1 MMENPKLSLLGQ
13 ADTGL
18 ARGVCGLLGGLK
30 HLTLWLL
37 GLTGLA
43 GCFGLIFEYGEGLA
57 DISLHEWGFMLLLVA
72 LTWRHVHYSR
82 RFGYGF
88 WRGLARWLGAQGI
101 VFGIGLIA
109 LGLIVWLSLEFLGH
123 AKFLNELDLVGKEGD
138 VQGLALALLA
148 MYLGAPTRPRKA
160 AHASP
165 EATSI
170 RREPTLSSSPDK
182 EVSL

>member
-13 ADTGL
+13 VDTGL
-18 ARGVCGLLGGLK
+18 VCGACGLLGGLK
-30 HLTLWLL
+30 HLALWLL
-37 GLTGLA
+37 GLIGLA

-57 DISLHEWGFMLLLVA
+57 DISLHEWGFMLLLLA

-88 WRGLARWLGAQGI
+88 WWGLARWLGAQGI
-101 VFGIGLIA
+101 VLVVGLAVFGL
-109 LGLIVWLSLEFLGH
+109 VVSLEVQTTLS
-123 AKFLNELDLVGKEGD
+123 NEMGYANKES
-138 VQGLALALLA
+138 VISLLA
-148 MYLGAPTRPRKA
+148 FVLLAIYLGAPTRPRKA
-160 AHASP
+160 ANADP
-165 EATSI
+165 EATSV

>member
-1 MMENPKLSLLGQ
+1 MMEPPKPSLLGQ

-18 ARGVCGLLGGLK
+18 AHGLCGLLGGLK
-30 HLTLWLL
+30 HLALWLL

-43 GCFGLIFEYGEGLA
+43 GCFDLIFEYGEGLA
-57 DISLHEWGFMLLLVA
+57 DISLHEWGFMLLLLA

-101 VFGIGLIA
+101 VLVVGLAVFGLVVSLEA
-109 LGLIVWLSLEFLGH
+109 QATLSNELSYENKESVLSL
-123 AKFLNELDLVGKEGD
+123 
-138 VQGLALALLA
+138 LAFVLLA
-148 MYLGAPTRPRKA
+148 VYLGAPTLPRQA
-160 AHASP
+160 ANASP
-165 EATSI
+165 EAASV
-170 RREPTLSSSPDK
+170 RREPSLSSNPDK